1 MQNPL
6 IKEKYLNAVREFR
19 LLEAK
24 EDKVLFALSVLRL
37 FFFIGGLILI
47 WFAFTGSIEVGILI
61 TIIFAAVFL
70 YLLKLY
76 SSHSGKKMLMNNQ
89 AQINQ
94 NEADA
99 ICGNLSAFEA
109 GNSFVDPEHDFS
121 NDVDLFGNS
130 SLFQY
135 LNRTITGY
143 GRDIL
148 AGWLSDPVAF
158 SPELISRQET
168 IRELADKEKWRHEFM
183 ASGMK
188 NSLETNQIAGT
199 LNWMGENKHIKS
211 SPIKKYLIFL
221 LPSVTITS
229 LLLLVAGVISYQIFT
244 FFFLLNLL
252 YIMAGLKRI
261 NEIHAVLSKKYIY
274 LSSIDKLLRAFDN
287 EIFTSQVLND
297 IKLNMSTGKVSADV
311 AVRKLGRL
319 IKTFDNR
326 LNMLVSFTL
335 NGLFLWDYHSVYRLE
350 NWKDEYK
357 NQFPVWL
364 EMLGHVDAYI
374 SLGNY
379 AYNNP
384 DFVYPVISDKGI
396 VFSARNLGH
405 PLIGENKRVTN
416 DFTLERCGNVCIIS
430 GANMAGKSTF
440 LRTIAINY
448 ILAMIGAPVC
458 AEDLIFTPLKLFTS
472 MRTVDS
478 LSNNES
484 YFYAELKRLR
494 ILKSRIEEGES
505 TFFILDEIL
514 KGTNSAD
521 KSLGSKLFLKR
532 MIELGATGLI
542 ATHDTSLGEMENSHP
557 GLVFNKCFEIEIEG
571 ENIIFDYKL
580 HNGITQKM
588 NAALLMKQMGILE

>member
-1 MQNPL
+1 MLN
-6 IKEKYLNAVREFR
+6 KMGYYKYLNAVKEFR

-24 EDKVLFALSVLRL
+24 ENKALFILSVLRL
-37 FFFIGGLILI
+37 FSFIGGLILI
-47 WFAFTGSIEVGILI
+47 WFGFAGSIPVGIAI
-61 TIIFAAVFL
+61 TVIVTASFL

-76 SSHSGKKMLMNNQ
+76 STHSFRKVMFSNH
-89 AQINQ
+89 AVINQ

-109 GNSFVDPEHDFS
+109 GNSFIDPSHDFS

-135 LNRTITGY
+135 LNRTVTGY

-148 AGWLSDPVAF
+148 AGWLSDPYAF
-158 SPELISRQET
+158 SPELTSRQEA
-168 IRELADKEKWRHEFM
+168 IRELAEKEKWRHEFM

-188 NSLETNQIAGT
+188 KSLETNQISGT
-199 LNWMGENKHIKS
+199 LKWMGESNHIKS
-211 SPIKKYLIFL
+211 SPVKKYLIYILPAATILSLFL
-221 LPSVTITS
+221 LVEGILP
-229 LLLLVAGVISYQIFT
+229 YQIFT
-244 FFFLLNLL
+244 FFFLFNLL

-261 NEIHAVLSKKYIY
+261 NEIHTVLSKKYNY
-274 LSSIDKLLRAFDN
+274 LSSIAKLLRAFDN

-326 LNMLVSFTL
+326 LNMLVSFAL

-364 EMLGHVDAYI
+364 EMLGMVDAYI

-384 DFVYPVISDKGI
+384 DFVYPVISDNGT
-396 VFSARNLGH
+396 VFLSRNLGH
-405 PLIGENKRVTN
+405 PLIDENKRICN

-448 ILAMIGAPVC
+448 ILGMIGAPVC
-458 AEDLIFTPLKLFTS
+458 AEELSFTPLKLFTS

-514 KGTNSAD
+514 KGTNSVD

-542 ATHDTSLGEMENSHP
+542 ATHDTSLGEMEKSHP
-557 GLVFNKCFEIEIEG
+557 GLVFNKCFEIEIDG

-580 HNGITQKM
+580 HDGITQKM
-588 NAALLMKQMGILE
+588 NAALLMRQMGILE